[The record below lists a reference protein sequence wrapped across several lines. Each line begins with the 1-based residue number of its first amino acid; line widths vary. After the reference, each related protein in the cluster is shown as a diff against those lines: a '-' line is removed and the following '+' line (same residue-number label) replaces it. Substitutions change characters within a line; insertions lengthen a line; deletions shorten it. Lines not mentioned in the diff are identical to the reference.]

1 MTPALNNFCNS
12 MRVCSLETS
21 ESKFGFFWSWWCSHS
36 MASLAV
42 KQSSY
47 VLKCFRCFLRGIPSW
62 RLRTMLFH
70 SLVALQGPSSTKLL
84 SIIQFSIIGRKK
96 KQLVV
101 SWAISFCSWPRQPS
115 NENKFRRARAQEF
128 SNSNLLGAAYTG
140 VPKSSQLKTR
150 WIRTFGGA

>member
-1 MTPALNNFCNS
+1 MMTPALNNFCNS
-12 MRVCSLETS
+12 MRVCSLDTS

-84 SIIQFSIIGRKK
+84 SIIQFSIIGKK
-96 KQLVV
+96 KN
-101 SWAISFCSWPRQPS
+101 SWLFLELFHFAAGPANRQTKTS
-115 NENKFRRARAQEF
+115 SEERARRSFQIQTSELRVA
-128 SNSNLLGAAYTG
+128 TG
-140 VPKSSQLKTR
+140 VRGHATALWIPK
-150 WIRTFGGA
+150 IE